1 MELFSEIYSS
11 YFRAVENMLRLAE
24 VSPLTAGEIQKVL
37 SEGTFSESA
46 FHILPKLQSRQ
57 WPLLKKTGDGY
68 STEYSLPEKNPLTS
82 LQMAWLR
89 SILDDPRISLFLDDE
104 ERDSLLSVLGG
115 VEPLF
120 KQEDF
125 YLFDSASDG
134 DDYANKDY
142 RDVFRAFLMA
152 VRQKTALSVSY
163 EGGKG
168 SRVNGVFWPYK
179 LEYSKKD
186 DKFRAHCLR
195 GAGFKKTHCILNMG
209 RVTCAMEPDC
219 AMEFQPTAAADGSNG
234 KSREVVIEI
243 THERNA
249 LERCMV
255 HFAHFE
261 KRTEYD
267 EQTGRYICTICYNAM
282 DETEVVIRVLSFGPT
297 IRVLGPDVLLE
308 EIRNRVRLQAKLNEN
323 TRRTQTKILQ
333 KY

>member
-24 VSPLTAGEIQKVL
+24 VSPMTAGEIQKVL

-46 FHILPKLQSRQ
+46 FHILPKLQNRQ

-68 STEYSLPEKNPLTS
+68 STEYSLSEKNPLTS
-82 LQMAWLR
+82 LQRAWLR
-89 SILDDPRISLFLDDE
+89 SILDDPRMSLFLDEE
-104 ERDSLLSVLGG
+104 ERDGLLSVLGD

-134 DDYANKDY
+134 DGYGNKDY

-152 VRQKTALSVSY
+152 VRHKTALSVSY

-168 SRVNGVFWPYK
+168 SRVNGVFWPHK

-186 DKFRAHCLR
+186 DKFRAHCFR
-195 GAGFKKTHCILNMG
+195 GAGFKKAHCILNLG
-209 RVTCAMEPDC
+209 RVTCAEEADC
-219 AMEFQPTAAADGSNG
+219 SMEFQPPNAAEGSDG

-243 THERNA
+243 NQERNA

-261 KRTEYD
+261 KRTECV
-267 EQTGRYICTICYNAM
+267 EQTGRYICTIRYNAM

-297 IRVLGPDVLLE
+297 IRVLGPDVFVE
-308 EIRNRVRLQAKLNEN
+308 EIRNRVRMQAGLNEE
-323 TRRTQTKILQ
+323 TRKM
-333 KY
+333 